1 MLDSLIQWLS
11 TPLLFVAGLVV
22 RALVAILILAVI
34 VIPLAGLIAGWTWLM
49 RGVDRAAGLHTVGHV
64 RWRRGCYYTPGHL
77 WLRPR
82 AGAVRIGLDDV
93 AQRVLPEIAEV
104 ALAVEGTTV
113 HRGDALGRIRCA
125 DGTVV
130 LRAPVAGVVAGINHR
145 LEKTPALLH
154 RDPYR
159 RAWLVDVRPKDVDY
173 TTLPSDD
180 RAREWIASEDRR
192 LTEFLEHQLGVAA
205 ADGGELTV
213 PPHRLLTPAQ
223 WDAVRAGFLGG

>member
-1 MLDSLIQWLS
+1 MDTLIQWLS
-11 TPLLFVAGLVV
+11 TPALFVAGLLV

-34 VIPLAGLIAGWTWLM
+34 VVPLAALISAWTWTM
-49 RGVDRAAGLHTVGHV
+49 RGIDRAAGLRRVGHV

-77 WLRPR
+77 WLRPL
-82 AGAVRIGLDDV
+82 ADAVRIGMDDI

-104 ALAVEGTTV
+104 TLPIAGTTV
-113 HRGDALGRIRCA
+113 RMGDALGRIRCA

-130 LRAPVAGVVAGINHR
+130 LRAPVAGVVASINHR

-159 RAWLVDVRPKDVDY
+159 RAWLVDLRPKDVDY
-173 TTLPSDD
+173 TTLPADD
-180 RAREWIASEDRR
+180 RARDWIASEDRR